1 MTEQRWLASADPQK
15 MLESL
20 RGKTSDRKLRLF
32 ACAYGRAVR
41 DSQHLLGPSTAAV
54 AERYAD
60 GLAGDQDLS
69 AERRGNGCFPE
80 ERWPVAPSAFD
91 GARGAV
97 DWLAR
102 YRDLMRIDPDALR
115 HCPVPLDDVGGRSVL
130 VLRDIFGNPFHLV
143 TLSPAWLTPQV
154 IALAQAAYDHR
165 ELPAGTL
172 DVARLA
178 VLADALEE
186 VGCTD
191 PDILNHCRRPG
202 VHVRGCWVVDLLLG
216 EV

>member
-15 MLESL
+15 MLEFL
-20 RGKTSDRKLRLF
+20 RGKASDRKLRLF

-60 GLAGDQDLS
+60 WLAGDQDLS
-69 AERRGNGCFPE
+69 AERRSNACFPE
-80 ERWPVAPSAFD
+80 ERWPVAPSAYN
-91 GARGAV
+91 GAREAV

-115 HCPVPLDDVGGRSVL
+115 HCPIPLDDVGERSVL
-130 VLRDIFGNPFHLV
+130 LLRDIFSNPFRPASV
-143 TLSPAWLTPQV
+143 SPGWQSPVVQG
-154 IALAQAAYDHR
+154 LAQAAYDHR

-186 VGCTD
+186 AGYTD
-191 PDILNHCRRPG
+191 ADMLNHCRRPG
-202 VHVRGCWVVDLLLG
+202 VHVRGCWAVDLLLG
-216 EV
+216 KV